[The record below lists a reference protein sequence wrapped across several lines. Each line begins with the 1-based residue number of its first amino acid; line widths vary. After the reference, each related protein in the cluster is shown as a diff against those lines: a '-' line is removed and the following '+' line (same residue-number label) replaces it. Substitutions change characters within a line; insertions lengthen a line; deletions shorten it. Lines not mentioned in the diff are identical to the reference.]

1 MYQTNKGTRQDAFW
15 GKTETVMNKV
25 EIFTAAEITPECRVE
40 IRQVMEAHGHT
51 DAVVGV
57 RNAYIPKMDA
67 RAVEIAEVVV
77 AVSGVSF
84 ADIAGQTRNQSAMF
98 ARMVFVYECR
108 KRTNMSLNAIGR
120 LVNRKHSS
128 IIHILKQYQS
138 DMSCTPDFRELAQD
152 VATVLNARGPMKKI
166 K

>member
-1 MYQTNKGTRQDAFW
+1 MTDKTRTA
-15 GKTETVMNKV
+15 MNKV
-25 EIFTAAEITPECRVE
+25 EIYTAVEITPECRAQIGE
-40 IRQVMEAHGHT
+40 VMAAHGHT

-57 RNAYIPKMDA
+57 KNAYIPKMDA
-67 RAVEIAEVVV
+67 RAVKIAEVVV

-84 ADIAGQTRNQSAMF
+84 ADIAGETRNQNAMF
-98 ARMVFVYECR
+98 ARMVFVHECR

-138 DMSCTPDFRELAQD
+138 DVSCTPDFKGLAQE
-152 VATVLNARGPMKKI
+152 VSTVLAARGPITKTK
-166 K
+166 